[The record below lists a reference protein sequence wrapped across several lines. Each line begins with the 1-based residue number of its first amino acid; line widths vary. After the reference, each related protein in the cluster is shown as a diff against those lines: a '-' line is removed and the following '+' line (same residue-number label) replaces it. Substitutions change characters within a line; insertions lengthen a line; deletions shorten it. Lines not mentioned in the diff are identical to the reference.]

1 MPIVIPTK
9 EEKEEMKTHPVT
21 AGAKIVFSVI
31 YGRANLFVLL
41 THQYILVY
49 FFNNVLFH
57 QYFLI

>member
-41 THQYILVY
+41 THQYIWFISSIMS
-49 FFNNVLFH
+49 FFINIF
-57 QYFLI
+57 